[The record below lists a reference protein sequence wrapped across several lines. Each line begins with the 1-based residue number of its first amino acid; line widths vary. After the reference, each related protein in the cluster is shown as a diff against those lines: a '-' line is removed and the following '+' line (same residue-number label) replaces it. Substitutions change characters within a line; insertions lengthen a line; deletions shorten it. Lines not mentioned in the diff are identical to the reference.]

1 MTVLTSAPISTNV
14 RLVTIIAM
22 PRHLAP
28 ILTAST
34 PIGYGGDVTIGC
46 IDIDG
51 CATEKDEYDENA
63 ACTNN
68 VDSYTCACNVGF
80 EGTGRICEDINQ
92 CETDDSICN
101 GVDALYQNFPGAYIY
116 RCPN

>member
-1 MTVLTSAPISTNV
+1 MHAQLKKN
-14 RLVTIIAM
+14 
-22 PRHLAP
+22 
-28 ILTAST
+28 
-34 PIGYGGDVTIGC
+34 
-46 IDIDG
+46 
-51 CATEKDEYDENA
+51 EYDENA